1 MATRRFGSK
10 VPAWKGSQ
18 GQGGMRAEF
27 SGAIPLVRHSVNV
40 TDSSYQLKTVA
51 DGKALAYPL
60 VVYYGTTGGSE
71 GNSSAPTTREGSR
84 VNHVQ
89 ISLAITQ
96 SDTSKP
102 NQCYVGLI
110 STSFSDAALNP
121 TNMAA
126 NFNDLIAM
134 VDDDSGTMSFS
145 IASGLT
151 PEDLTFTSWMQSA
164 KKRHWIQGFGRNNYT
179 LYSGR
184 PALLKRVIR
193 VPPKNRRQQFGS
205 GLWLV
210 IMNDSGE
217 IQGEDSG
224 DGTDVNVSLKT
235 FFKEITQV
243 DTTQT

>member
-1 MATRRFGSK
+1 MAERRYGTK

-40 TDSSYQLKTVA
+40 TDSIYQLKSVE

-60 VVYYGTTGGSE
+60 VVYYGTTGGTA
-71 GNSSAPTTREGSR
+71 GLSSAPTTREGSR

-96 SDTSKP
+96 ADTAKP

-110 STSFSDAALNP
+110 STSFSDAALND

-134 VDDDSGTMSFS
+134 VDDDTGTMSFS

-151 PEDLTFTSWMQSA
+151 PESLTFTDWLQSA

-217 IQGEDSG
+217 IQGESSG
-224 DGTDVNVSLKT
+224 DGTDINVSLKT